1 MNGTFEF
8 LDYLIFGLYAIT
20 ILAIGLWVSRDKD
33 GKQKNAEDYFLASKS
48 LPWWAVG
55 TSLIAANISAEQF
68 IGMSGSGFA
77 LGLAI
82 ASYEWMA
89 AITLLVV
96 GKYFLPIFIEK
107 GLYTIP
113 EFIEKR
119 FSTNLKTILAIFWI
133 ALFVFVNLTTVL
145 FLGGKALDTI
155 IGVGDG
161 SILLNSIIGLG
172 LFAAAYSL
180 WGGLASVAWTD
191 VIQVVI
197 LIFGG
202 LLMTYFALA
211 NVTDSGS
218 FIDGMKYVYEKAP
231 ERFSMILSKGEIIK
245 PNGGDAWWDLPGLAV
260 LIGGIWVANLYYW
273 GFNQYIIQRTLAA
286 KSLAEGQK
294 GIVFAAF
301 LKLIIPVIV
310 VLPGIIAYVMNLDDS
325 GVLTAASVDPGFI
338 GAAGNIANDN
348 AAPWLIKNFIP
359 VGVKGLILAALAA
372 AIVSSLASMLNSTST
387 IFTMDIY
394 RSHFNKNASD
404 AQMVFV
410 GRITAVVALII
421 AIIIAPQLGS
431 LGQVFIFIQEYTGV
445 VSPGILAVFLMG
457 LFYKKATNNAA
468 IWGAILSIPIAMYFK
483 VAPTGWSDASI
494 FVELPFMHQMGY
506 TCIATLAV
514 IALISYLD
522 GNKDMDDYDNIMNDL
537 SLNPNSIPLLA
548 GEVVHADQNGKCAD
562 MNLIIAS
569 LPDVIPKAH
578 IISSSGCN
586 AHEDNVHFN
595 SEGYRELGKRYAHKM
610 ISLLENKEIE
620 D

>member
-1 MNGTFEF
+1 MSGTFEF
-8 LDYLIFGLYAIT
+8 LDYLIFGLYALT
-20 ILAIGLWVSRDKD
+20 ILGIGLWVSRDKK

-55 TSLIAANISAEQF
+55 ASLIAANISAEQF

-119 FSTNLKTILAIFWI
+119 YSTNLKTILAIFWI

-191 VIQVVI
+191 VIQVII

-202 LLMTYFALA
+202 LLMTYFALT

-218 FIDGMKYVYEKAP
+218 FIDGIKYVYEKAP

-260 LIGGIWVANLYYW
+260 LIGGMWVANLYYW

-310 VLPGIIAYVMNLDDS
+310 VLPGIIAYVMNIDDS
-325 GVLTAASVDPGFI
+325 GVLTTASVDPGFI
-338 GAAGNIANDN
+338 GASGNIANDN

-404 AQMVFV
+404 AQMVSV

-483 VAPTGWSDASI
+483 VAPKGWSDASI

-514 IALISYLD
+514 IAFISYLD
-522 GNKDMDDYDNIMNDL
+522 GNKDDSKGINLTKKLFATNNTFNIGAFTV
-537 SLNPNSIPLLA
+537 LLITA
-548 GEVVHADQNGKCAD
+548 F
-562 MNLIIAS
+562 L
-569 LPDVIPKAH
+569 
-578 IISSSGCN
+578 
-586 AHEDNVHFN
+586 
-595 SEGYRELGKRYAHKM
+595 YAM
-610 ISLLENKEIE
+610 FW
-620 D
+620 

>member
-1 MNGTFEF
+1 MSNSFEL
-8 LDYLIFGLYAIT
+8 LDYVIFGLYAVT
-20 ILAIGLWVSRDKD
+20 ILTIGLWVSRDKK
-33 GKQKNAEDYFLASKS
+33 GKSKNAEDYFLASKS

-55 TSLIAANISAEQF
+55 ASLIAANISAEQF

-119 FSTNLKTILAIFWI
+119 FSTNLKTILAVFWI
-133 ALFVFVNLTTVL
+133 ALFVLVNLTTVL

-155 IGVGDG
+155 LGVGDG
-161 SILLNSIIGLG
+161 SIILNSIIALG
-172 LFAAAYSL
+172 LFALAYSL

-202 LLMTYFALA
+202 LLMTYFALT
-211 NVTDSGS
+211 NVTDSGNI
-218 FIDGMKYVYEKAP
+218 IDGLKYVYEKAP
-231 ERFSMILSKGEIIK
+231 ERFSMILSKGEIIT
-245 PNGGDAWWDLPGLAV
+245 PNGRDAWLDLPGIAV
-260 LIGGIWVANLYYW
+260 LVGGMWVANLYYW

-294 GIVFAAF
+294 GIAFAAF

-310 VLPGIIAYVMNLDDS
+310 VLPGIIAYVMNLDDT
-325 GVLTAASVDPGFI
+325 GMLTAASVDPGFI
-338 GAAGNIANDN
+338 GAAENFANDN

-359 VGVKGLILAALAA
+359 AGVKGLILAGLAA

-394 RSHFNKNASD
+394 KSHFNKNASD
-404 AQMVFV
+404 TKMVSV
-410 GRITAVVALII
+410 GRITVVIALII

-431 LGQVFIFIQEYTGV
+431 LGQVFIFIQEYTGI

-483 VAPTGWSDASI
+483 VAPKGWNDASI
-494 FVELPFMHQMGY
+494 FLDLPFMHQMGY
-506 TCIATLAV
+506 TCLATIAI
-514 IALISYLD
+514 IALISYFE
-522 GNKDMDDYDNIMNDL
+522 GNQNDPKGIKITKSLFSTDSTFNIAAFGV
-537 SLNPNSIPLLA
+537 LLITA
-548 GEVVHADQNGKCAD
+548 F
-562 MNLIIAS
+562 L
-569 LPDVIPKAH
+569 
-578 IISSSGCN
+578 
-586 AHEDNVHFN
+586 
-595 SEGYRELGKRYAHKM
+595 YA
-610 ISLLENKEIE
+610 IFW
-620 D
+620 